1 MTLLFS
7 YSHSLPTP
15 SNSSSQALHQQTVPP
30 DSHSWPRSG
39 SLFFLYVVREH
50 RYSTARWASWRWDL
64 CWAMDAPRAP
74 SGSRKAS
81 WAARCLSAVAHS
93 SGLRLIIPCFGSWS
107 YSSVLLSIGIYNK
120 PSKSLKKEGSR
131 DTSPSP
137 GNCLSQFF
145 TNEQLVS
152 VTHWWGHTKYPLWT
166 CCLQQLALSIG
177 RDSARCL
184 T

>member
-1 MTLLFS
+1 MLF
-7 YSHSLPTP
+7 
-15 SNSSSQALHQQTVPP
+15 
-30 DSHSWPRSG
+30 
-39 SLFFLYVVREH
+39 E
-50 RYSTARWASWRWDL
+50 STDTAQHGERTWRWDL

-131 DTSPSP
+131 GTSPSP

-152 VTHWWGHTKYPLWT
+152 VTH
-166 CCLQQLALSIG
+166 
-177 RDSARCL
+177 
-184 T
+184 